1 VQVVVGP
8 GGGSEPATV
17 GAVLADA
24 AGGADRVVPVAR
36 DVVDVGSLTGVT
48 ALALDA
54 VTAAR
59 VVDPRPDLLA
69 GASWSSLLGRLAD
82 GRAAA
87 EGVPLPGEP
96 TRLSVRARLGT
107 TLDVPDQ
114 FTLPSSVLLRDARG
128 LVHTLPLGELGVRPA
143 DLTAD
148 LPNGERRM
156 EYPLTL
162 LGVVARAPLELADPA
177 VTTPEVSLEVES
189 VTADGTA
196 VPGLG
201 VLRDRSH
208 DSDLVRAGA
217 PADLDAVPAVVT
229 RAVANAARAQV
240 GSTLALAIAGRSLPV
255 TVVGVV
261 DSVPTARVPDR
272 AVVVDL
278 PTVLAMG
285 DGGEPST
292 SPVVPQEWW
301 VDPVS
306 APAVEAAV
314 RADLGAGVTAVVR
327 TDVVAERAANPV
339 NAGMRAAMLLVTGA
353 ALVLAAVGFAAT
365 TAALGRTRRREN
377 AVLLALGMP
386 PGRIRRVL
394 ALERVGVVVL
404 TVSVGLVLGVLSALA
419 VVPVL
424 VGGDGHPQV
433 PRVLVTLPAG
443 QLLGFG
449 VVVALVLSLVGVLV
463 LRGTGR
469 DISAELRRG
478 EAS

>member
-1 VQVVVGP
+1 
-8 GGGSEPATV
+8 
-17 GAVLADA
+17 
-24 AGGADRVVPVAR
+24 
-36 DVVDVGSLTGVT
+36 
-48 ALALDA
+48 
-54 VTAAR
+54 
-59 VVDPRPDLLA
+59 
-69 GASWSSLLGRLAD
+69 
-82 GRAAA
+82 
-87 EGVPLPGEP
+87 
-96 TRLSVRARLGT
+96 
-107 TLDVPDQ
+107 
-114 FTLPSSVLLRDARG
+114 
-128 LVHTLPLGELGVRPA
+128 
-143 DLTAD
+143 
-148 LPNGERRM
+148 M
-156 EYPLTL
+156 
-162 LGVVARAPLELADPA
+162 
-177 VTTPEVSLEVES
+177 
-189 VTADGTA
+189 
-196 VPGLG
+196 
-201 VLRDRSH
+201 
-208 DSDLVRAGA
+208 
-217 PADLDAVPAVVT
+217 
-229 RAVANAARAQV
+229 
-240 GSTLALAIAGRSLPV
+240 GSTLALTVSGRRLPL

-278 PTVLAMG
+278 PTVLAMA

-292 SPVVPQEWW
+292 SPVEPQEWW

-306 APAVEAAV
+306 APDVEAAV
-314 RADLGAGVTAVVR
+314 RTELPAGVAVVVR
-327 TDVVAERAANPV
+327 SDLVADRAANPV

-404 TVSVGLVLGVLSALA
+404 TVAVGLVLGVLSALA

-443 QLLGFG
+443 QLVGFG
-449 VVVALVLSLVGVLV
+449 VLVALVLSVVGVLV